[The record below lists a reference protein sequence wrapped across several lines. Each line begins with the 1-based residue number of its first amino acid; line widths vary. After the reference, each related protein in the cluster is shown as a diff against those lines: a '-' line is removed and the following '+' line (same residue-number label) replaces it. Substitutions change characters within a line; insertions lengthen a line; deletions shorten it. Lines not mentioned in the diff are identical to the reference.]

1 MLESSVVVGSCVGG
15 GTVFLPD
22 RWRLVPLRVSPVW
35 ALRIECPLVV
45 VSRPVFF
52 SSCVRV
58 LLGVFC
64 LVFGCV
70 LIVSGLVGLAVSFG
84 LLWVPM

>member
-1 MLESSVVVGSCVGG
+1 MLESSVVVGSCVGSG
-15 GTVFLPD
+15 AVFLPD

-35 ALRIECPLVV
+35 ALRIESPLVV

-64 LVFGCV
+64 LVFGRV
-70 LIVSGLVGLAVSFG
+70 LIVSGLVGLAVFFG
-84 LLWVPM
+84 RLWVPM